1 MYVLYLITLFAFI
14 ASLIA
19 AVYYFRKYNKLR
31 NRLPGISID
40 GKQELMESYNLLMQ
54 ELEEKQQQLK
64 QQNLQ
69 HHLLVKAIKL
79 KLWKWDLKRKEIIWD
94 GDLEKDGQGVTVV
107 NADEHLSHV
116 LPEYRKRIYEAI
128 DGLEKSCSKL
138 IDEEFLYQNEDNTSS
153 WRNIYG
159 TVYEYDENGKPAV
172 LIGGTQIIAER
183 KKLENDLRDAKDKA
197 EEDNRLK
204 TAFLA
209 NMSHEIRTPLNAIVG
224 FSSILADTGDIAEKK
239 ELCNLINH
247 NNALLLKIVDDIL
260 DISKIEAGY
269 IDLHPTWFCLSDLIV
284 ESATEYRMK
293 AAGRLD
299 IRIHKP
305 GQGYMAELD
314 IKRVKQILNN
324 FLSNALKHTQ
334 KGYIDIT
341 YGVTEQGIEIKVTD
355 TGCGIPQD
363 KLPVIFE
370 RFEKVDSFTQGVGLG
385 LPICKSIAECMGGSI
400 GLTSE
405 VGVGTTVWVTLPC
418 STVPTPK
425 LYKEKLIDN
434 FYS

>member
-1 MYVLYLITLFAFI
+1 MTYILYLITLFAFI
-14 ASLIA
+14 VSLIA
-19 AVYYFRKYNKLR
+19 AVYYFQKYNKIR
-31 NRLPGISID
+31 NRLPDID
-40 GKQELMESYNLLMQ
+40 GEEELMKPYNLLMQ
-54 ELEEKQQQLK
+54 ELEQKQQQLK
-64 QQNLQ
+64 QQSLQ

-79 KLWKWDLKRKEIIWD
+79 KLWKWDLKRKEIIWE
-94 GDLEKDGQGVTVV
+94 GNLEKGEQGTVV
-107 NADEHLSHV
+107 VDVDEHLSHV

-128 DGLEKSCSKL
+128 AGLEKGCSKL
-138 IDEEFLYQNEDNTSS
+138 IDEEFLYQNVDNTLS

-159 TVYEYDENGKPAV
+159 IIYEYDEGGKPAI
-172 LIGGTQIIAER
+172 LIGGTQIIDER
-183 KKLENDLRDAKDKA
+183 KKLESDLRKAKDKA
-197 EEDNRLK
+197 EEANRLK

-224 FSSILADTGDIAEKK
+224 FSSILADTEDIAEKK
-239 ELCNLINH
+239 EFCNMINH
-247 NNALLLKIVDDIL
+247 NNALLLTIVDDIL

-269 IDLHPTWFCLSDLIV
+269 IDLHPTWFCLSDLIM

-305 GQGYMAELD
+305 GQGYMVELD
-314 IKRVKQILNN
+314 TKRVKQILNN

-334 KGYIDIT
+334 EGYIDIT

-418 STVPTPK
+418 STAPTPK

>member
-1 MYVLYLITLFAFI
+1 MTYILYLITLFAFI
-14 ASLIA
+14 VSLIA
-19 AVYYFRKYNKLR
+19 AVYYFRKYNKIR
-31 NRLPGISID
+31 NRLPDID
-40 GKQELMESYNLLMQ
+40 GEEELMKPYNLLMQ
-54 ELEEKQQQLK
+54 ELEQKQQQLK
-64 QQNLQ
+64 QQSFQ

-79 KLWKWDLKRKEIIWD
+79 KLWKWDLKRKEIIWE
-94 GDLEKDGQGVTVV
+94 GNLEKGEQGTVV
-107 NADEHLSHV
+107 VDVDEHLSHV

-128 DGLEKSCSKL
+128 AGLEKGCSKL
-138 IDEEFLYQNEDNTSS
+138 IDEEFLYQNVDNTLS

-159 TVYEYDENGKPAV
+159 IIYEYDEGGKPAI
-172 LIGGTQIIAER
+172 LIGGTQIIDER
-183 KKLENDLRDAKDKA
+183 KKLESDLRKAKDKA
-197 EEDNRLK
+197 EEANRLK

-224 FSSILADTGDIAEKK
+224 FSSILADTEDIAEKK
-239 ELCNLINH
+239 EFCNLINH

-269 IDLHPTWFCLSDLIV
+269 IDLHPTWFCLSDLIM

-305 GQGYMAELD
+305 GQGYMVELD
-314 IKRVKQILNN
+314 TKRVKQILNN

-334 KGYIDIT
+334 EGYIDIT

-418 STVPTPK
+418 STAPTPK

>member
-1 MYVLYLITLFAFI
+1 MTYILYLITLFAFI
-14 ASLIA
+14 VSLIA
-19 AVYYFRKYNKLR
+19 AVYYFRKYNKIR
-31 NRLPGISID
+31 NRLPDID
-40 GKQELMESYNLLMQ
+40 GEEELMKPYNLLMQ
-54 ELEEKQQQLK
+54 ELEQKQQQLK
-64 QQNLQ
+64 QQSLQ

-79 KLWKWDLKRKEIIWD
+79 KLWKWDLKRKEIIWE
-94 GDLEKDGQGVTVV
+94 GNLEKGEQGTVV
-107 NADEHLSHV
+107 VDVDEHLSHV

-128 DGLEKSCSKL
+128 AGLEKGCSKL
-138 IDEEFLYQNEDNTSS
+138 IDEEFLYQNVDNTLS

-159 TVYEYDENGKPAV
+159 IIYEYDEGGKPAI
-172 LIGGTQIIAER
+172 LIGGTQIIDER
-183 KKLENDLRDAKDKA
+183 KKLESDLRKAKDKA
-197 EEDNRLK
+197 EEANRLK

-224 FSSILADTGDIAEKK
+224 FSSILADTEDIAEKK
-239 ELCNLINH
+239 EFCNLINH

-269 IDLHPTWFCLSDLIV
+269 IDLHPTWFCLSDLIM

-299 IRIHKP
+299 IRIHRP
-305 GQGYMAELD
+305 GQGYMVELD
-314 IKRVKQILNN
+314 TKRVKQILNN

-334 KGYIDIT
+334 EGYIDIT

-418 STVPTPK
+418 STAPTPK

>member
-1 MYVLYLITLFAFI
+1 MTYILYLITLFAFI
-14 ASLIA
+14 VSLIA
-19 AVYYFRKYNKLR
+19 AVYYFRKYNKIR
-31 NRLPGISID
+31 NRLPDID
-40 GKQELMESYNLLMQ
+40 GEEELMKPYNLLMQ
-54 ELEEKQQQLK
+54 ELEQKQQQLK
-64 QQNLQ
+64 QQSLQ

-79 KLWKWDLKRKEIIWD
+79 KLWKWDLKRKEIIWE
-94 GDLEKDGQGVTVV
+94 GNLEKGEQGTVV
-107 NADEHLSHV
+107 VDVDEHLSHV

-128 DGLEKSCSKL
+128 DGLEKGCSKL
-138 IDEEFLYQNEDNTSS
+138 IDEEFLYQNADTTLS

-159 TVYEYDENGKPAV
+159 IIYEYDEGGKPAI
-172 LIGGTQIIAER
+172 LIGGTQIIDER
-183 KKLENDLRDAKDKA
+183 KKLESDLRKAKDKA
-197 EEDNRLK
+197 EEANRLK

-224 FSSILADTGDIAEKK
+224 FSSILADTEDIAEKK
-239 ELCNLINH
+239 EFCNLINH

-269 IDLHPTWFCLSDLIV
+269 IDLHPTWFCLSDLIM

-305 GQGYMAELD
+305 GQGYMVELD
-314 IKRVKQILNN
+314 TKRVKQILNN

-334 KGYIDIT
+334 EGYIDIT
-341 YGVTEQGIEIKVTD
+341 YGVTEIKVTD

-418 STVPTPK
+418 STAPTPK

>member
-1 MYVLYLITLFAFI
+1 M
-14 ASLIA
+14 
-19 AVYYFRKYNKLR
+19 RK
-31 NRLPGISID
+31 
-40 GKQELMESYNLLMQ
+40 
-54 ELEEKQQQLK
+54 
-64 QQNLQ
+64 
-69 HHLLVKAIKL
+69 
-79 KLWKWDLKRKEIIWD
+79 
-94 GDLEKDGQGVTVV
+94 
-107 NADEHLSHV
+107 
-116 LPEYRKRIYEAI
+116 
-128 DGLEKSCSKL
+128 
-138 IDEEFLYQNEDNTSS
+138 
-153 WRNIYG
+153 
-159 TVYEYDENGKPAV
+159 
-172 LIGGTQIIAER
+172 
-183 KKLENDLRDAKDKA
+183 AKDKA
-197 EEDNRLK
+197 EEANRLK

-224 FSSILADTGDIAEKK
+224 FSSILADTEDIAEKK
-239 ELCNLINH
+239 EFCNLINH

-269 IDLHPTWFCLSDLIV
+269 IDLHPTWFCLPDLIM

-293 AAGRLD
+293 AVGRLD

-305 GQGYMAELD
+305 GQGYMVELD
-314 IKRVKQILNN
+314 TKRVKQILNN

-334 KGYIDIT
+334 EGYIDIT
-341 YGVTEQGIEIKVTD
+341 YGITEQGIEIKVTD

-418 STVPTPK
+418 STAPTPK

>member
-40 GKQELMESYNLLMQ
+40 GKQELMKPYSLLMH
-54 ELEEKQQQLK
+54 ELGEKQQQLK

-69 HHLLVKAIKL
+69 HRLLVKAIKL

-94 GDLEKDGQGVTVV
+94 GDLERDEQGVTVV

-128 DGLEKSCSKL
+128 DGLEKGCSKF
-138 IDEEFLYQNEDNTSS
+138 IDEEFLYQNADNTLS

-159 TVYEYDENGKPAV
+159 IIYEYDEGGKPAI
-172 LIGGTQIIAER
+172 LIGGTQIIDER
-183 KKLENDLRDAKDKA
+183 KKLESDLRKAKDKA
-197 EEDNRLK
+197 EEANRLK

-224 FSSILADTGDIAEKK
+224 FSSILADTEDIAEKK
-239 ELCNLINH
+239 EFCNLINH

-269 IDLHPTWFCLSDLIV
+269 IDLHPTWFCLSDLIM

-314 IKRVKQILNN
+314 TKRVKQILNN

-334 KGYIDIT
+334 EGYIDIT

-418 STVPTPK
+418 STAPTPK

>member
-1 MYVLYLITLFAFI
+1 MTYILYLITLFAFI
-14 ASLIA
+14 VSLIA
-19 AVYYFRKYNKLR
+19 AVYYFQKYNKIR
-31 NRLPGISID
+31 NRLPDID
-40 GKQELMESYNLLMQ
+40 GEEELMKPYNLLMQ
-54 ELEEKQQQLK
+54 ELEQKQQQLK
-64 QQNLQ
+64 QQSLQ

-79 KLWKWDLKRKEIIWD
+79 KLWKWDLKRKEIIWE
-94 GDLEKDGQGVTVV
+94 GNLEKGEQGTVV
-107 NADEHLSHV
+107 VDVDEHLSHV

-128 DGLEKSCSKL
+128 AGLVKGCSKL
-138 IDEEFLYQNEDNTSS
+138 IDEEFLYQNVDNTLS

-159 TVYEYDENGKPAV
+159 IIYEYDEGGKPAI
-172 LIGGTQIIAER
+172 LIGGTQIIDER
-183 KKLENDLRDAKDKA
+183 KKLESDLRKAKDKA
-197 EEDNRLK
+197 EEANRLK

-224 FSSILADTGDIAEKK
+224 FSSILADTEDIAEKK
-239 ELCNLINH
+239 EFCNLINH

-269 IDLHPTWFCLSDLIV
+269 IDLHPTWFCLSDLIM

-305 GQGYMAELD
+305 GQGYMVELD
-314 IKRVKQILNN
+314 TKRVKQILNN

-334 KGYIDIT
+334 EGYIDIT

-418 STVPTPK
+418 STAPTPK

>member
-1 MYVLYLITLFAFI
+1 MTYILYLITLFAFI
-14 ASLIA
+14 VSLIA
-19 AVYYFRKYNKLR
+19 AVYYFRKYNKIR
-31 NRLPGISID
+31 NRLPDID
-40 GKQELMESYNLLMQ
+40 GEEELMKPYNLLMQ
-54 ELEEKQQQLK
+54 ELEQKQQQLK
-64 QQNLQ
+64 QQSLQ

-79 KLWKWDLKRKEIIWD
+79 KLWKWDLKRKEIIWE
-94 GDLEKDGQGVTVV
+94 GNLEKGEQGTVV
-107 NADEHLSHV
+107 VDVDEHLSHV

-128 DGLEKSCSKL
+128 AGLEKGCSKL
-138 IDEEFLYQNEDNTSS
+138 IDEEFLYQNVDNTLS

-159 TVYEYDENGKPAV
+159 IIYEYDEGGKPAI
-172 LIGGTQIIAER
+172 LIGGTQIIDER
-183 KKLENDLRDAKDKA
+183 KKLESDLRKAKDKA
-197 EEDNRLK
+197 EEANRLK

-224 FSSILADTGDIAEKK
+224 FSSILADTEDIAEKK
-239 ELCNLINH
+239 EFCNLINH

-269 IDLHPTWFCLSDLIV
+269 IDLHPTWFCLSDLIM

-305 GQGYMAELD
+305 GQGYMVELD
-314 IKRVKQILNN
+314 TKRVKQILNN

-334 KGYIDIT
+334 EGYIDIT

-418 STVPTPK
+418 STAPTPK

>member
-1 MYVLYLITLFAFI
+1 MTYILYLITLFAFI
-14 ASLIA
+14 VSLIA
-19 AVYYFRKYNKLR
+19 AVYYFQKYNKIR
-31 NRLPGISID
+31 NRLPDID
-40 GKQELMESYNLLMQ
+40 GEEELMKPYNLLMQ
-54 ELEEKQQQLK
+54 ELEQKQQQLK
-64 QQNLQ
+64 QQSLQ

-79 KLWKWDLKRKEIIWD
+79 KLWKWDLKRKEIIWE
-94 GDLEKDGQGVTVV
+94 GNLEKGEQGTVV
-107 NADEHLSHV
+107 VDVDEHLSHV

-128 DGLEKSCSKL
+128 AGLEKGCSKL
-138 IDEEFLYQNEDNTSS
+138 IDEEFLYQNVDNTLS

-159 TVYEYDENGKPAV
+159 IIYEYDEGGKPAI
-172 LIGGTQIIAER
+172 LIGGTQIIDER
-183 KKLENDLRDAKDKA
+183 KKLESDLRKAKDKA
-197 EEDNRLK
+197 EEANRLK

-224 FSSILADTGDIAEKK
+224 FSSILADTEDIAEKK
-239 ELCNLINH
+239 EFCNLINH

-269 IDLHPTWFCLSDLIV
+269 IDLHPTWFCLSDLIM

-305 GQGYMAELD
+305 GQGYMVELD
-314 IKRVKQILNN
+314 TKRVKQILNN

-334 KGYIDIT
+334 EGYIDIT

-418 STVPTPK
+418 STAPTPK
-425 LYKEKLIDN
+425 LYKEK
-434 FYS
+434 